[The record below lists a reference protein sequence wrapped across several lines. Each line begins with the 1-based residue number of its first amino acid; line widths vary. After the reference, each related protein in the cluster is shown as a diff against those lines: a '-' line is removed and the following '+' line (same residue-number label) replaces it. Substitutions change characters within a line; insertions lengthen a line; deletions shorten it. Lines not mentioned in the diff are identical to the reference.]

1 MSEATRSAKI
11 LIIDDEES
19 IRFSLSGILE
29 DEGYSVLEAES
40 GEAGLDVL
48 GKNDV
53 DLVFL
58 DIWLPGM
65 DGHRVLEQ
73 IRAAY
78 PHLPV
83 LMISGHATI
92 DHAVAA
98 IKNGAHDF
106 IEKPL
111 SLEKVLISVARALE
125 FQELRRENQAL
136 RSSSARDEKLLGE
149 SPPILAL
156 RGAMDKVAPLDTW
169 VLITG
174 ENGTGKE
181 IAARYI
187 HSRSHRAGRP
197 MVAVNCAAIPEDLI
211 ESELFGHEK
220 GAFTGA
226 EGARAGKF
234 ELAHQGT
241 LFLDEIGDMSV
252 KTQAKILR
260 ILQEQRF
267 ERVGGSKTVHVDVRV
282 IAATNKNLEEAIR
295 RGEFREDLY
304 YRLRVFP
311 LHLPPLR
318 ERGADI
324 LIMLDHFNRHFQREY
339 GLKPMGFDEGARKTL
354 LHYRWPGNVRELRNF
369 VERMLIMHNGQTVG
383 RNMLPA
389 EITGAALCP
398 PESPAANPA
407 QIPVQGQAVS
417 GTESEE
423 SKAGPALPAQLLQD
437 NDFKSARARFEES
450 YLEAK
455 FREYDGNISRL
466 AEAIGMERSYLSRKL
481 KSLGIAD

>member
-1 MSEATRSAKI
+1 MSETARSAKI

-19 IRFSLSGILE
+19 IRFSLRGILE
-29 DEGYSVLEAES
+29 DESYAVMEAES
-40 GEAGLDVL
+40 GEAGLEIL
-48 GKNDV
+48 SNNDI

-58 DIWLPGM
+58 DIWLPGI
-65 DGHRVLEQ
+65 DGHKVLEQ
-73 IRAAY
+73 IRSSY
-78 PHLPV
+78 PHIPV

-98 IKNGAHDF
+98 IRNGAHDF

-125 FQELRRENQAL
+125 FTELRRENQAL
-136 RSSSARDEKLLGE
+136 RSSSAHDENILGDS
-149 SPPILAL
+149 SPIKTL
-156 RGAMDKVAPLDTW
+156 RLAMDKVAPLNTW

-187 HSRSHRAGRP
+187 HARSHRAARP
-197 MVAVNCAAIPEDLI
+197 MVAVNCAAIPEELI

-226 EGARAGKF
+226 EVARAGKF

-267 ERVGGSKTVHVDVRV
+267 ERVGGSKTLYVDVRV

-311 LHLPPLR
+311 LHMPPLR

-324 LIMLDHFNRHFQREY
+324 LIMLDYFNQRFQKDY
-339 GLKPMGFDEGARKTL
+339 GLKPMQFDEGARKTL
-354 LHYRWPGNVRELRNF
+354 LNYRWPGNVRELRNF
-369 VERMLIMHNGQTVG
+369 VERMLIMNNGQTVS
-383 RNMLPA
+383 RAVLPV
-389 EITGAALCP
+389 EITGAAHCVM
-398 PESPAANPA
+398 PEGS
-407 QIPVQGQAVS
+407 S
-417 GTESEE
+417 GSVVNCVE
-423 SKAGPALPAQLLQD
+423 PHLPASLLQS
-437 NDFKSARARFEES
+437 NDFKAVRAKFEER

-455 FREYDGNISRL
+455 LKEYDGNISRL

-481 KSLGIAD
+481 KSMGIAD